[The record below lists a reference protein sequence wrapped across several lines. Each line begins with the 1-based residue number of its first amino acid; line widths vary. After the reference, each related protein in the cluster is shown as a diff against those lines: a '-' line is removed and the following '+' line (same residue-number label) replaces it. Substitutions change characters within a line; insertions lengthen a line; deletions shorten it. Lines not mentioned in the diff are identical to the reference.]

1 MLYHQLD
8 KLLEAGLGR
17 IPAQF
22 GFGFGGITP
31 EVHHIRRTVEIFAHG
46 HNRLAN
52 KLLGTFHNNT
62 LLINTLALKLQFNTC
77 MFESQ
82 LGELA
87 DGVLHAGGNDKVL
100 GLVVLENEPHTF
112 YIVLGI
118 APVAEAVH
126 IAQIEA
132 VLQALA
138 DAGGGK
144 GDLAGDKGL
153 ATALALVV
161 EQDAAAA
168 EHIVG
173 LTVLL
178 DNPEAVEFGHG
189 IGAVGMEGGVLVL
202 GNLLYLAV
210 ELGGAGLIDAAGL
223 LQVAGTHGLEHAEH
237 TGGIDIGRELGRVKT
252 DLHVALG
259 RKIVYLVGLN
269 FVHHLHN
276 RHGVA
281 QVGIVQVE
289 VGLALQMGNALTEI
303 DTAAADDAVHFVALL
318 K

>member
-1 MLYHQLD
+1 
-8 KLLEAGLGR
+8 
-17 IPAQF
+17 
-22 GFGFGGITP
+22 
-31 EVHHIRRTVEIFAHG
+31 
-46 HNRLAN
+46 
-52 KLLGTFHNNT
+52 
-62 LLINTLALKLQFNTC
+62 
-77 MFESQ
+77 MFESE

-87 DGVLHAGGNDKVL
+87 DGVLHTGGNDKVL
-100 GLVVLENEPHTF
+100 GTVVLQDEPHTLH
-112 YIVLGI
+112 IVLGI

-126 IAQIEA
+126 IAQVEA
-132 VLQALA
+132 VLQTLT
-138 DAGGGK
+138 DAGSSK
-144 GDLAGDKGL
+144 GDLAGDEGL
-153 ATALALVV
+153 ASALALVV
-161 EQDAAAA
+161 EQDATAA

-178 DNPEAVEFGHG
+178 HNPEAVELGHG

-202 GNLLYLAV
+202 GNLLHLAV

-223 LQVAGTHGLEHAEH
+223 LEVAGAHGLQHAEH
-237 TGGIDIGRELGRVKT
+237 TGGIDIGRELGRVET

-259 RKIVYLVGLN
+259 RKVVDLIGLHL
-269 FVHHLHN
+269 VHHLDY

-303 DTAAADDAVHFVALL
+303 DTAAADDAVNFVAFL

>member
-1 MLYHQLD
+1 MLHHDLHQLL
-8 KLLEAGLGR
+8 KAGLCG
-17 IPAQF
+17 IPAQL
-22 GFGFGGITP
+22 GLGLGGIAPKVDDVGGTI
-31 EVHHIRRTVEIFAHG
+31 EVFANS

-52 KLLGTFHNNT
+52 ELLGAFHHNTPLIKTFSFE
-62 LLINTLALKLQFNTC
+62 LEFNAGIP
-77 MFESQ
+77 EGQ

-87 DGVLHAGGNDKVL
+87 DGVLYTGSNHEVL
-100 GLVVLENEPHTF
+100 RRVVLQDEPHALH
-112 YIVLGI
+112 IVLGI

-126 IAQIEA
+126 IAQVEA

-144 GDLAGDKGL
+144 GDLAGDEGL

-161 EQDAAAA
+161 EEDAAAA

-173 LTVLL
+173 LAVLL
-178 DNPEAVEFGHG
+178 DNPEAVELGHG

-202 GNLLYLAV
+202 RNFLHLAI

-223 LQVAGTHGLEHAEH
+223 LQVAGTHGLEHTEH
-237 TGGIDIGRELGRVKT
+237 TGGIDIGRELGRVKA

-259 RKIVYLVGLN
+259 GEIVDLVRFNLVNN
-269 FVHHLHN
+269 FYY

-281 QVGIVQVE
+281 QVCVMQVK
-289 VGLALQMGNALTEI
+289 VRLAFQVRNALAEVN
-303 DTAAADDAVHFVALL
+303 TATADDTMHFVAFLQ
-318 K
+318 